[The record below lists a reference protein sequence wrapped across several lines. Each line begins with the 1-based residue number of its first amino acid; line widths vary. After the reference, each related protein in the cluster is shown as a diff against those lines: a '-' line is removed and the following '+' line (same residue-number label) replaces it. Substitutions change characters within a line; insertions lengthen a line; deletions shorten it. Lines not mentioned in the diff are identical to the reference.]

1 MDLPR
6 LGWKCQFGRQR
17 SMEGRSCGKCYR
29 LRKFSRG
36 RRCASRM
43 ACRVHRC
50 VVCNGDFV
58 FLGLYQFWKVWKSAT
73 IEQSNRPWRY
83 GGWRWNMCDVLLLT
97 LHDQRGFLFARQ
109 MKNKEPKDVCLES

>member
-73 IEQSNRPWRY
+73 IEQSNRPGRD
-83 GGWRWNMCDVLLLT
+83 GGWGGEKGAVLFFWLRG
-97 LHDQRGFLFARQ
+97 QRGCRFAMQ
-109 MKNKEPKDVCLES
+109 GENK